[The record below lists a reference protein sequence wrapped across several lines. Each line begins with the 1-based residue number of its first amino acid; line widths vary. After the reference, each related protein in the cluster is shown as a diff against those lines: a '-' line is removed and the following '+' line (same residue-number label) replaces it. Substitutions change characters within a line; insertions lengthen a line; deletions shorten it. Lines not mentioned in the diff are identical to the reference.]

1 MKSKL
6 SFRKKA
12 IEPLIAAILLIVV
25 AVILITI
32 VLSWGKMFTTDALG
46 KAKVVEL
53 TQSDAE
59 SFIYPKSLQDGI
71 LQFTYSPQSNF
82 GEIVIES
89 YKVTS
94 DSGETLDTNLSS
106 AYTLKQGTN
115 VISLT
120 DFSSLGL
127 EANKKVTIILQTT
140 DNQYVSIK
148 NITNK
153 FTKTSETPEAPEVPL
168 SSEKNIISFTI
179 NDINGIIDQDL
190 NTIAFELESGTN
202 VTSLTPTITISEDAT
217 ITPASG
223 VSQNFTDSVTYTVT
237 AEDNSTKI
245 YTVSITIGSESIV
258 DANLPYVMFGDSK
271 LYIQPSGSNT
281 NDGLGDADEYFDLC
295 DYDEVTY
302 NCIPDGNFPAKEYCE
317 DLNAHGYDD
326 WYLPSISQLAAI
338 FESYIY
344 DEDDD
349 CMELW
354 KGAKNTTVECINNAI
369 SETYVGEFVP
379 LTDDDYYMSSTDYG
393 LSSFFNLYLY
403 YGHLNILSAGFNN
416 YARCVRDDLPE
427 EIVLTGDANLP
438 YVKFG
443 DSKLYIQ
450 PSGSNAI
457 DGTGTDDITLN
468 FENAKQFCSDLNA
481 HGYDDW
487 YVPSNTQWSA
497 IIEAYK
503 YDANDEC
510 LDSYGDVSNECI
522 NAEIS
527 KTYSGNL
534 VNIKDAFYWS
544 RTYADTYSN
553 FYVDLD
559 RLETNSDYFFE
570 DESVYVRCVRD
581 DNDLYVEPEPVI
593 LNPDTNLPYILGRD
607 SKLLYIQPTDGPG
620 KLNWVAA
627 KSYCEDLNLNNY
639 TDWYLPYNSQL
650 EMMWHSC
657 PDSEKTTSCMNG
669 VIGATNDNFV
679 NLKDSDSDYWSS
691 TDNGETMAYKIN
703 MATGY
708 TGIVY
713 SSGEYN
719 YRCVRDQ

>member
-6 SFRKKA
+6 NLRRKA

-32 VLSWGKMFTTDALG
+32 VLSWGKMFTTKSLE
-46 KAKVVEL
+46 KVETLELNKSDVEH
-53 TQSDAE
+53 
-59 SFIYPKSLQDGI
+59 FIYPKKTNSDAI
-71 LQFTYSPQSNF
+71 QFVYSPPISENF
-82 GEIVIES
+82 GEVKLKS
-89 YKVTS
+89 YKILYGS
-94 DSGETLDTNLSS
+94 EETEDINLSIEHS
-106 AYTLKQGTN
+106 LNAGLN
-115 VISLT
+115 IINISNTSLDPEI
-120 DFSSLGL
+120 DFSS
-127 EANKKVTIILQTT
+127 KVTLILKTT
-140 DNQYVSIK
+140 DGYYITLK
-148 NITNK
+148 NISFENLNSNSSGE
-153 FTKTSETPEAPEVPL
+153 SEE
-168 SSEKNIISFTI
+168 
-179 NDINGIIDQDL
+179 D
-190 NTIAFELESGTN
+190 SG
-202 VTSLTPTITISEDAT
+202 AT
-217 ITPASG
+217 
-223 VSQNFTDSVTYTVT
+223 
-237 AEDNSTKI
+237 
-245 YTVSITIGSESIV
+245 ESIV